1 MNHQRVQVL
10 GIPID
15 RLSMRETVN
24 LVDKTIQSGR
34 QLHHTVVN
42 AGKIVLMRKD
52 AELHESVVNADLIN
66 ADGQSIVWLSRVLGK
81 EQRLPER
88 VAGID
93 LMENLMRLAHERGY
107 KAFFFGA
114 KEEVVKKTVEHYS
127 KIYSPQVVA
136 GYRNGY
142 YKPEE
147 ERSIAESIAASG
159 AKILFVAISSPTKEN
174 FLHRHRDVLAQV
186 NFTMGV
192 GGSFDVVAGIVKRAP
207 LRWQRCG
214 CEWLYRFLQEPRRLF
229 KRYVVYNLEFALI
242 SVPFVLGALIGSHKN
257 QAQPRSS

>member
-1 MNHQRVQVL
+1 MDDRQRIEVL
-10 GIPID
+10 GVPID
-15 RLSMRETVN
+15 RMTMKETVD
-24 LVDKTIQSGR
+24 LVDRTIQSGR

-42 AGKIVLMRKD
+42 AGKIVMMRKD
-52 AELHESVVNADLIN
+52 SELRESVMQADLIN

-81 EQRLPER
+81 ARRLPER

-114 KEEVVKKTVEHYS
+114 KEEVVMKTIEYYS
-127 KIYSPQVVA
+127 KVFSPQVVA

-147 ERSIAESIAASG
+147 ELAIAETIAASG
-159 AKILFVAISSPTKEN
+159 AQILFVAISSPTKEK
-174 FLHRHRDVLAQV
+174 FLHRYRDILAKV

-192 GGSFDVVAGIVKRAP
+192 GGSFDVVAGVVKRAP
-207 LRWQRCG
+207 RLWQRCG

-229 KRYVVYNLEFALI
+229 WRYAVYNTQFLFLSMKFI
-242 SVPFVLGALIGSHKN
+242 LGRVTRLRI
-257 QAQPRSS
+257 